1 MATTSGSREKVFT
14 NTDEILEIVLDN
26 NDESG
31 NDLDIG
37 GSDIDNNSSDS
48 EFKYEYEPLPQR
60 KPQQA
65 EIQHLESTPEYVKT
79 PLLNT
84 PNVSVIDTENNDN
97 EARNSNSTD
106 KRTNSGRQQTFSDG
120 DCATSSVDTQN
131 NQGVEYESETEY
143 QSKDSNDSDIIS
155 APVAKRIRG
164 GATRPGRRVGSR
176 GRGGIKQRGGRQ
188 PQNREN
194 PVGNAAN
201 EVIRGQGRGRG
212 ARRGANRERA
222 VGNRQRNPV
231 ANWEKMEKGDTI
243 SKNFL
248 SMKLKVVII
257 E

>member
-1 MATTSGSREKVFT
+1 MATSSGSGEKVFK
-14 NTDEILEIVLDN
+14 NIDEILDIVLDN

-31 NDLDIG
+31 NDLDIR

-48 EFKYEYEPLPQR
+48 EFEYEYEPLPQR
-60 KPQQA
+60 KPQKA
-65 EIQHLESTPEYVKT
+65 EIQHLESTSEHVKS

-97 EARNSNSTD
+97 EAGNSNSTD
-106 KRTNSGRQQTFSDG
+106 KRTNSGRQQAFSDS
-120 DCATSSVDTQN
+120 DRATSSVDTQN

-143 QSKDSNDSDIIS
+143 QSKDSNDSDIVM

-164 GATRPGRRVGSR
+164 GAIRPGRRVGVR
-176 GRGGIKQRGGRQ
+176 GSGGIKQRGGRQ

-212 ARRGANRERA
+212 ARRGANRARA
-222 VGNRQRNPV
+222 VGNRQHNPV
-231 ANWEKMEKGDTI
+231 ANW
-243 SKNFL
+243 
-248 SMKLKVVII
+248 
-257 E
+257 